1 MAGGRGPSNQTTSA
15 DRAGGD
21 AEPAELLASRE
32 VPPGR
37 RLLTWRAPDL
47 ARRVQPG
54 QHVTVLEPRAVGTL
68 LPALA
73 VAGFDRIAG
82 TISLLLDGAPAI
94 GLERGLGRG
103 TGSGRAGEPAHDLG
117 RLREGDRARLDGP
130 LGRGFAVDPR
140 SRHLLLICDATGIAA
155 VRALLD
161 EAVAGGRQVTLLLGA
176 RSAAEVPPSW
186 LLPDE
191 AEYVVATAD
200 GSMGHRGSIVDLLPR
215 YEAWADQAFAA
226 GRGELLS
233 ELADLARGRDA
244 RLGVARLGRRRG
256 RRGSAPPPRR
266 PSWLQVSL
274 PLPIA
279 CALGVCLGC
288 VVDGVGGPVRVCRD
302 GPAFGS
308 TDLSW
313 ERRP

>member
-1 MAGGRGPSNQTTSA
+1 MAGGRGPSTRTTSA

-21 AEPAELLASRE
+21 AEPAELLAARD

-37 RLLTWRAPDL
+37 RLLTWRAPGL
-47 ARRVQPG
+47 ARHIQAG
-54 QHVTVLEPRAVGTL
+54 QHVTVLEPRAAGTL
-68 LPALA
+68 LPALP

-82 TISLLLDGAPAI
+82 TISLLLDGGPAI
-94 GLERGLGRG
+94 ALEGGARTGL
-103 TGSGRAGEPAHDLG
+103 SGEPAHELG
-117 RLREGDRARLDGP
+117 RLREGDRASLDGP

-140 SRHLLLICDATGIAA
+140 SRHLLLVCDATGIAT

-161 EAVAGGRQVTLLLGA
+161 EAVAAGRQVTLLLGA

-200 GSMGHRGSIVDLLPR
+200 GSIGHRGSIVDLLPR
-215 YEAWADQAFAA
+215 YEAWADQCFAA
-226 GRGELLS
+226 GRGELLA

-244 RLGVARLGRRRG
+244 RLGVARLGRRPG
-256 RRGSAPPPRR
+256 RRGSTPPPRR
-266 PSWLQVSL
+266 LSWLQVAL

-279 CALGVCLGC
+279 CALGICLGC
-288 VVDGVGGPVRVCRD
+288 VVDGVSGPLRVCRE

-308 TDLSW
+308 TDLAW